1 MRQALR
7 ALGWATKVLL
17 ILIIIFCVTSVYSVF
32 NLRMGFGE
40 PQAMCSEGILLVS
53 FPFFVNNSGYY
64 DLSDLNLTTQVIDH
78 NGTILSSSATFVP
91 LVTRGSNIVT
101 MHNVSINLDNTNLAR
116 LLFQDDN
123 FEASMSIAM
132 KFARTIPIEIL
143 MNETI
148 PWGAPFY
155 NFSIGGI
162 TYSFNGTH
170 YLGVASISFEN
181 HSHFSNVA
189 GTIQFEI
196 YNDKGEYV
204 GSCRK
209 SLDVPS
215 NSGYEDQIELV
226 IDDPT
231 KLTPSGQVYVFF
243 ETSML
248 SFGPV
253 VIPYG

>member
-17 ILIIIFCVTSVYSVF
+17 ILIIIFCVTSVYSAF
-32 NLRMGFGE
+32 NLRMSFGE
-40 PQAMCSEGILLVS
+40 PQATCSEGILLLS
-53 FPFFVNNSGYY
+53 FPLFVNNSGYY
-64 DLSDLNLTTQVIDH
+64 DLSDLNLTAKVIDY
-78 NGTILSSSATFVP
+78 NGTILLSSATFVP
-91 LVTRGSNIVT
+91 LVTRGSNVVI
-101 MHNVSINLDNTNLAR
+101 MHNVSINLDNTNLTR

-143 MNETI
+143 TNETI

-155 NFSIGGI
+155 NFSIGEI
-162 TYSFNGTH
+162 TFNGTH
-170 YLGVASISFEN
+170 GVAPISFEN
-181 HSHFSNVA
+181 HSPFSNVA
-189 GTIQFEI
+189 GTTQFEI
-196 YNDKGEYV
+196 YNDESEYV

-215 NSGYEDQIELV
+215 NSGYQDQIELV
-226 IDDPT
+226 VDDPT
-231 KLTPSGQVYVFF
+231 KLTLSGQVHVFF

>member
-17 ILIIIFCVTSVYSVF
+17 ILIIIFCVTSAYSAF
-32 NLRMGFGE
+32 NLRMGLGE
-40 PQAMCSEGILLVS
+40 PQATCSEGILLVS

-64 DLSDLNLTTQVIDH
+64 DLSDLNLTTQVMDQ
-78 NGTILSSSATFVP
+78 NGTILSYSATFVP
-91 LVTRGSNIVT
+91 LVARGSNIVI
-101 MHNVSINLDNTNLAR
+101 MHNVSINLDNTNLTR

-123 FEASMSIAM
+123 FEASMAIAM

-143 MNETI
+143 MNKTM

-155 NFSIGGI
+155 NFSIGEI

-170 YLGVASISFEN
+170 NLGVAPIIFEN
-181 HSHFSNVA
+181 HSPFSNVA

-196 YNDKGEYV
+196 YNDEGEKV
-204 GSCRK
+204 GSCLK

-215 NSGYEDQIELV
+215 NSGYQDQIDFV
-226 IDDPT
+226 VDDPL
-231 KLTPSGQVYVFF
+231 KLTPSGQMYVFF